1 MQFTLSCR
9 DEDGTLT
16 EKRFEGVYL
25 DDVVSKTEDFLKG
38 VGFVFETLEVQVYP
52 VEQESN
58 PEFLT
63 EDESSMM
70 SSIYNETFIR

>member
-16 EKRFEGVYL
+16 EKRFDGIFL
-25 DDVVSKTEDFLKG
+25 DDVVAKTEDFLKG
-38 VGFVFETLEVQVYP
+38 VGFVFETLEAQVYP
-52 VEQESN
+52 VDEESN

-63 EDESSMM
+63 EDESSVM
-70 SSIYNETFIR
+70 SSIYNSTVRR